1 MGISP
6 TTDAGVDHALDS
18 GLDAAV
24 RAFRSAAWVWLA
36 VVTTLSY
43 ASVDRPLAAAAG
55 VAAAGAVT
63 AAWWLPLPP
72 ATLPPPALRQR
83 LVPVELVVGAALV
96 AADGWVYADGR
107 PQSFGGVWPLAGVLA
122 VAVRS
127 GSAAGVFAGAA
138 LGLARAAGEIVVV
151 GGEWS
156 ASRVLA
162 VAATGVLFGLAGW
175 AAGWAAGRIRFAER
189 LAARSEA
196 RAEVAADL
204 HDGVLQTLAVIQ
216 RRSDDRDLIHLAR
229 RQEAALRRYLAGPA
243 ETPTGRVAVDVLVR
257 SAAADATERFGLR
270 VEVAA
275 VPPLP
280 ALAPDEADELRGAV
294 GECLANVA
302 KHAGTER
309 AVVFAEAADGHLIV
323 SVTDEGT
330 GFDQAGVAERGLA
343 TSVRRRVERLGGA
356 LVVET
361 RPGTGTSITIDV
373 PLEAR

>member
-1 MGISP
+1 MGISS
-6 TTDAGVDHALDS
+6 TTDAGVEHALDS

-24 RAFRSAAWVWLA
+24 RAFRSAAWAWLA

-43 ASVDRPLAAAAG
+43 ASIDQPLAAVVG
-55 VAAAGAVT
+55 VGAAGAVT

-72 ATLPPPALRQR
+72 ATLPPPGLRHR

-96 AADGWVYADGR
+96 AADGWVYDDAR

-127 GSAAGVFAGAA
+127 GRTAGVLAGAA
-138 LGLARAAGEIVVV
+138 LGLARAAGELVVV
-151 GGEWS
+151 GDAWS

-162 VAATGVLFGLAGW
+162 VASTGVLFGLAGW
-175 AAGWAAGRIRFAER
+175 AAGWAAGRIRVAER

-216 RRSDDRDLIHLAR
+216 RRSEDRELIHLAR

-243 ETPTGRVAVDVLVR
+243 ETPTGRIPVDVLVR
-257 SAAADATERFGLR
+257 AVVADATERFGLR

-280 ALAPDEADELRGAV
+280 ALAPVAADELGGAV

-309 AVVFAEAADGHLIV
+309 AVVFAEATDGRLVV
-323 SVTDEGT
+323 SVTDEGA
-330 GFDQAGVAERGLA
+330 GFDPADVAERGLA
-343 TSVRRRVERLGGA
+343 ASVRRRVERLGGG
-356 LVVET
+356 LVVDA
-361 RPGTGTSITIDV
+361 RPGSGTTITIDIPV
-373 PLEAR
+373 EDR